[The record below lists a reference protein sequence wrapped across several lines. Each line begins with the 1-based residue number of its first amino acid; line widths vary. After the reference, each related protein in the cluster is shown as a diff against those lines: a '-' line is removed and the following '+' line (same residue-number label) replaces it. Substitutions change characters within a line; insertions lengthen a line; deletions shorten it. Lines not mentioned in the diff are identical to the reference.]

1 MTSNYKTHY
10 KNSYKLVNLA
20 QVLLSEDDGK

>member
-1 MTSNYKTHY
+1 MTGNYKTYY

-20 QVLLSEDDGK
+20 QVLLSEDNGK